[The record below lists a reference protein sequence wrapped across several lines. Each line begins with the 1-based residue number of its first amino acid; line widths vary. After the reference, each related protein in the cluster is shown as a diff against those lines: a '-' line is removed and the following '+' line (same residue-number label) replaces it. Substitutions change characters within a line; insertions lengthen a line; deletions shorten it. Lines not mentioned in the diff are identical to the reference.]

1 MQGVRAT
8 VGLGKVLALDEVRGK
23 MGEPDKKAAFL
34 TGSLTRHIIAMSLTA
49 ATGFI
54 ALFLVDLADMLF
66 ISMLGIEELAAA
78 VGYAG
83 TILFMTT
90 SISIGMA
97 IAGGALVAKS
107 LGENRHERA
116 TQLLTHVLIAGS
128 GFAVVFAAVIFAN
141 LSMLTGFLGATGKTQ
156 ALTVAYLQIL
166 VPTMPI
172 LMIGIVASA
181 ALRSHGAAKL
191 SMMVTLIAGVINAVL
206 DPIFIFVFNMGLE
219 GAAWASVISR
229 VSVAVTAVWYITRRY
244 GGFGGVSL
252 RAVMRDL
259 RPIAAIAIPAI
270 LANVATPVGSAYV
283 TKIMA
288 EFGDA
293 AVAGMAI
300 IGRVTPIAFALIFAM
315 SGAIGPII
323 GQNFGAGNHVRVRA
337 AFNSS
342 MVLIVVY
349 VFPVVLVLN
358 FLRVPIADMFDA
370 DGVARDLIFL
380 FCGPLSLAWIF
391 NGVIFVAN
399 AAYNNLGHP
408 FYSTW
413 VNWGRNTLGIV
424 PFVYFGAQ
432 YWGAEGVLIGQMMG
446 GVFVAIVSFIL
457 AERLMKKSERAQGK
471 PATAQAFSTHQR
483 PFKVLHHRR

>member
-1 MQGVRAT
+1 MTGS
-8 VGLGKVLALDEVRGK
+8 
-23 MGEPDKKAAFL
+23 AAQAKFL
-34 TGSLTRHIIAMSLTA
+34 TGNLTKHIISMSLTA
-49 ATGFI
+49 AVGFI
-54 ALFLVDLADMLF
+54 ALFVVDLADMLF
-66 ISMLGIEELAAA
+66 ISMLGIDELAAA
-78 VGYAG
+78 VGFAG

-107 LGENRHERA
+107 LGENKPERA
-116 TQLLTHVLIAGS
+116 TELLTHVLIVGVA
-128 GFAVVFAAVIFAN
+128 FAVIFASFIYMN
-141 LSMLTGFLGATGKTQ
+141 LAELTGVIGATGKTQ
-156 ALTVAYLQIL
+156 ELAISYLEIL
-166 VPTMPI
+166 IPTMPV

-191 SMMVTLIAGVINAVL
+191 AMMVTIVAGVVNAIL
-206 DPIFIFVFNMGLE
+206 DPIFIFVLDMGLD

-229 VSVAVTAVWYITRRY
+229 FSVAGTAVWHITRRY
-244 GGFGGVSL
+244 GGFTGLSL
-252 RAVMRDL
+252 GNIGRDL
-259 RPIAAIAIPAI
+259 RPIAAIAIPAM

-283 TKIMA
+283 TRAMA

-323 GQNFGAGNHVRVRA
+323 GQNFGAGKHDRVRRS
-337 AFNSS
+337 FNSS
-342 MVLIVVY
+342 MVLIVIY
-349 VFPVVLVLN
+349 VIPVVITLY
-358 FLRVPIADMFDA
+358 FLRGPIADMFNA
-370 DGVARDLIFL
+370 HGVARDLIFL
-380 FCGPLSLAWIF
+380 FCGPLSLTWIF
-391 NGVIFVAN
+391 TGIIFVAN

-432 YWGAEGVLIGQMMG
+432 YWGAEGVLIGQMAG
-446 GVFVAIVSFIL
+446 GVFVAIVSFVM
-457 AERLMKKSERAQGK
+457 AERLMKNASSKQGVNLAE
-471 PATAQAFSTHQR
+471 PDFSKHLR
-483 PFKVLHHRR
+483 SFKILHHRR